1 MKDTI
6 TVLREHKSLKIY
18 INNLLHFE
26 MRRAFYRGM
35 QSWTDG
41 DTSSM
46 YYIEISLEGAVI
58 QLEYDNK
65 DLWVGILKAINEF
78 A

>member
-1 MKDTI
+1 MKNTI

-26 MRRAFYRGM
+26 MRRGFYRGM

>member
-1 MKDTI
+1 MKDVI
-6 TVLREHKSLKIY
+6 TVLQEHKTLKIY
-18 INNLLHFE
+18 INDLLHFE
-26 MRRAFYRGM
+26 MRRVFYRGM

-41 DTSSM
+41 NTSGM
-46 YYIEISLEGAVI
+46 YYIEISLEGSTI